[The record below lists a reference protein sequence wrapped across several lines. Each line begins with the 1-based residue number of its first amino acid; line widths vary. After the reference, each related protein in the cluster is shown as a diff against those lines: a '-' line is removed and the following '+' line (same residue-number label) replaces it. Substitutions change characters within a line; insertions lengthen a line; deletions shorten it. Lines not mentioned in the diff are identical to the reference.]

1 VGRHV
6 DGWQAGPS
14 LAGGPNRY
22 DCLFCL
28 FILSIYL
35 IKIIECDRLGDIT
48 PLTAACYME
57 YA

>member
-1 VGRHV
+1 V

-22 DCLFCL
+22 DCLFFL
-28 FILSIYL
+28 FILSIYF
-35 IKIIECDRLGDIT
+35 IKIIEWDRLGDIT